1 MSNNNNNNKKKAP
14 KIDTYNLYDTID
26 DMMSQK
32 SSRRMFAE
40 YAQLKYRIKYILD
53 AIIKAGEEDN
63 FDLQNILIEQYE
75 CMTKYRDVLSRRM
88 LGESM
93 DALNEY
99 AKEYGY
105 TSYLEFERTSE
116 SEI

>member
-1 MSNNNNNNKKKAP
+1 MSNNNNKKKEP

-32 SSRRMFAE
+32 VSRRMFAE

-53 AIIKAGEEDN
+53 AIVKAGEEDN

-75 CMTKYRDVLSRRM
+75 CMAKYRDVLSRRM
-88 LGESM
+88 LGIEST
-93 DALNEY
+93 DILNEY

-105 TSYLEFERTSE
+105 ASYLEFERKSE

>member
-1 MSNNNNNNKKKAP
+1 MSNNNKKEAP

-32 SSRRMFAE
+32 VSRRMFAE
-40 YAQLKYRIKYILD
+40 YAQLKYRIKHILD
-53 AIIKAGEEDN
+53 AIVKTGEEDN

-75 CMTKYRDVLSRRM
+75 CMAKYRDVLSRRM
-88 LGESM
+88 LGIEPM
-93 DALNEY
+93 ETLNEY

-105 TSYLEFERTSE
+105 TSYLEFERKSE

>member
-1 MSNNNNNNKKKAP
+1 MSNNNKKKEQ

-32 SSRRMFAE
+32 VSRRMFAE
-40 YAQLKYRIKYILD
+40 YAQLKYRIKYILE
-53 AIIKAGEEDN
+53 AIVKAGEEDN

-75 CMTKYRDVLSRRM
+75 CMEKYRDVLSRRVS
-88 LGESM
+88 GSESV
-93 DALNEY
+93 DTLNEY

-105 TSYLEFERTSE
+105 TSYMDFQGRNE